1 MSTVCYISLIICV
14 CAHPLH
20 SCSIEVAV
28 TIEPSEDNSGNASDE
43 EASPKKP
50 LRAVQVVNGYL
61 LRDPHEK
68 NRLSVWFTG
77 GKLAPYSPP
86 DSAESLDDDTKY
98 GDFEEWKAIFD
109 REYKTS
115 WSESFKNMG
124 AVLFLGAELPQG
136 MNPDGSM
143 GYSLTRPYGGHG
155 KSYIDVSCSILPLS
169 IVVCIVAFTMK
180 RSFNRFYMSMKVCSS
195 LEETMVRFMSE
206 FEVICYAQHYQILA
220 TAKTLLL

>member
-86 DSAESLDDDTKY
+86 DSAESLDDDTSMATLRN
-98 GDFEEWKAIFD
+98 GRLSLIVSTRLRGASLLRIWAQFC
-109 REYKTS
+109 S
-115 WSESFKNMG
+115 WGQNCLKE
-124 AVLFLGAELPQG
+124 
-136 MNPDGSM
+136 
-143 GYSLTRPYGGHG
+143 
-155 KSYIDVSCSILPLS
+155 
-169 IVVCIVAFTMK
+169 
-180 RSFNRFYMSMKVCSS
+180 
-195 LEETMVRFMSE
+195 
-206 FEVICYAQHYQILA
+206 
-220 TAKTLLL
+220 